1 MTPTYF
7 ITLMLSF
14 GIFFVVGA
22 WLMDGYN
29 QDKEKKEI
37 DRQAR
42 LDIAF
47 KIAKQ
52 TEDKNNGWQRNSR
65 QSNKGNV

>member
-1 MTPTYF
+1 MTSTFF

-14 GIFFVVGA
+14 GIVFVIGA
-22 WLMDGYN
+22 WLIDGYH
-29 QDKEKKEI
+29 QDKEKIEI
-37 DRQAR
+37 DRQAA

-52 TEDKNNGWQRNSR
+52 TEKKNGS
-65 QSNKGNV
+65 

>member
-1 MTPTYF
+1 MTPTFF

-14 GIFFVVGA
+14 GIVFVIGA
-22 WLMDGYN
+22 WLIDGYN
-29 QDKEKKEI
+29 QDKEKIEI
-37 DRQAR
+37 DRQAA

-52 TEDKNNGWQRNSR
+52 TEDKKNAS
-65 QSNKGNV
+65 

>member
-1 MTPTYF
+1 MTPTFF

-14 GIFFVVGA
+14 GIVFVVGA
-22 WLMDGYN
+22 WVMDGYN
-29 QDKEKKEI
+29 QDKEKVER
-37 DRQAR
+37 DRQAA

-52 TEDKNNGWQRNSR
+52 TEKKNGS
-65 QSNKGNV
+65 

>member
-14 GIFFVVGA
+14 GIVFVVGA
-22 WLMDGYN
+22 WLIDGYH
-29 QDKEKKEI
+29 QEKDKIEI

-52 TEDKNNGWQRNSR
+52 TEDK
-65 QSNKGNV
+65 KDE

>member
-1 MTPTYF
+1 MTPTFF

-14 GIFFVVGA
+14 GIVFVVGA

-52 TEDKNNGWQRNSR
+52 TEDKNNG
-65 QSNKGNV
+65 

>member
-1 MTPTYF
+1 MTPTFF

-14 GIFFVVGA
+14 GIVFVIGA
-22 WLMDGYN
+22 WLIDGYK
-29 QDKEKKEI
+29 QDKEKIEI
-37 DRQAR
+37 DRQAA

-52 TEDKNNGWQRNSR
+52 TEEKNNE
-65 QSNKGNV
+65 

>member
-1 MTPTYF
+1 MTPTFF

-14 GIFFVVGA
+14 GIVFVIGA
-22 WLMDGYN
+22 WLMDGYK
-29 QDKEKKEI
+29 QDKEKIEI
-37 DRQAR
+37 DRQAA

-52 TEDKNNGWQRNSR
+52 TEEKNNE
-65 QSNKGNV
+65 

>member
-1 MTPTYF
+1 MTPTFF

-52 TEDKNNGWQRNSR
+52 TEDKNNE
-65 QSNKGNV
+65 

>member
-1 MTPTYF
+1 
-7 ITLMLSF
+7 MLSF

-22 WLMDGYN
+22 WLMDGYKIG
-29 QDKEKKEI
+29 KEKKEI

-52 TEDKNNGWQRNSR
+52 TEDKNND
-65 QSNKGNV
+65 